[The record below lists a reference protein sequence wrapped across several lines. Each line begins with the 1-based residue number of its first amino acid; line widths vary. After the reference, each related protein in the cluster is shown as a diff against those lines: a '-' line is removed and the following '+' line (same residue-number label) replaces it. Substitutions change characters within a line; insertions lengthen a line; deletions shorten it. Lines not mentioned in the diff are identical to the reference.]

1 MESATLQPVSL
12 INPDNR
18 AQPMR
23 HLCLALLLILLVAGA
38 GSATAT
44 AEENKPPG
52 SSLTALT
59 PGQLSQLVPPGVS
72 LGPQDSR
79 IPAFPLL
86 QAGKTVGYVFST
98 GTVAPMPGFSG
109 TPIDLA
115 VAINREGEFLD
126 IEILNQK
133 EPVFVGGLGTA
144 PFIEFLNQYR
154 GKSLRQNISVGS
166 AYGNRARQAG
176 DGVVLDG
183 VSKASASV
191 RIANVTILT
200 SARAVAGVPLNGG
213 GRAPPA
219 RPRLDVKE
227 ILPWDELLSRH
238 LLGHL
243 ALDNRTVDQAFA
255 GTRVAHDDTAP

>member
-1 MESATLQPVSL
+1 
-12 INPDNR
+12 
-18 AQPMR
+18 MR

-133 EPVFVGGLGTA
+133 
-144 PFIEFLNQYR
+144 
-154 GKSLRQNISVGS
+154 
-166 AYGNRARQAG
+166 
-176 DGVVLDG
+176 
-183 VSKASASV
+183 
-191 RIANVTILT
+191 
-200 SARAVAGVPLNGG
+200 
-213 GRAPPA
+213 
-219 RPRLDVKE
+219 
-227 ILPWDELLSRH
+227 
-238 LLGHL
+238 
-243 ALDNRTVDQAFA
+243 
-255 GTRVAHDDTAP
+255 